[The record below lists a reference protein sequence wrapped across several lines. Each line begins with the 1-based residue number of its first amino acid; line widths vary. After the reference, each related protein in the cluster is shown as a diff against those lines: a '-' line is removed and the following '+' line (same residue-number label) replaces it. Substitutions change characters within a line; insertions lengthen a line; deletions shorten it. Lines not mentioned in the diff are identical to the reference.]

1 MKISFTFELIDL
13 LIDYVFSISDP
24 LLELI
29 HRVERLLT
37 DLDENS
43 IDYEVSYDDEKL
55 RLIQVVNQLIMED
68 QQVPISLVVVLD
80 KIGN

>member
-24 LLELI
+24 PLELI